1 MQTAPRL
8 LPLNIAVLL
17 AAAGYG
23 VTFPLL
29 AIRLEQAGVA
39 GWQLGLNAAA
49 PALGWIVGSALMPRL
64 QARFSIKAVCAGFL
78 ALAVLG
84 LAGLAVA
91 EDFWAAT
98 GMRFVFGGAAGLFFR
113 AVEYWINGVSLDH
126 VRGRNL
132 SIYNVVF
139 MLGIVLGSALQ
150 PALGAQGLLV
160 YAFVAAALLASLA
173 IVVAWPIE
181 QPPRVA
187 ASGFSI
193 VALTAVPAA
202 FLAILAY
209 GLYESIPVYLTEVYA
224 LRNGHGNDVAAFTL
238 TAAAIGNILFP
249 IPIAVL
255 SDRTSRLAP
264 LVVCALTAAL
274 CSLVIPFAVKDTML
288 FLALIVVAAG
298 AAGTIYSLALAM
310 IGDRFEGAGLAV
322 ANAAFGMVYAAGSIA
337 GPLFNGAA
345 IDTLDSH
352 GVMVSAAGIFLVLT
366 VLIGGLHVTR
376 SRGAVT

>member
-1 MQTAPRL
+1 MQPAPRL
-8 LPLNIAVLL
+8 LVLNIAVLL

-49 PALGWIVGSALMPRL
+49 PAVGWILGSILMPRL
-64 QARFSIKAVCAGFL
+64 QALFGIRAMCAGFL
-78 ALAVLG
+78 ALG
-84 LAGLAVA
+84 LAGLAGLAAV
-91 EDFWAAT
+91 EDFWTAT
-98 GMRFVFGGAAGLFFR
+98 ALRFVFGGATGLFFR
-113 AVEYWINGVSLDH
+113 AVEYWINGVSQDH

-139 MLGIVLGSALQ
+139 MLGIVAGSALQ
-150 PALGAQGLLV
+150 PALGTQGWHV
-160 YAFVAAALLASLA
+160 FAAVAAALLVALALVSL
-173 IVVAWPIE
+173 WPIE
-181 QPPRVA
+181 QPPRIA
-187 ASGFSI
+187 EGRFSLA
-193 VALTAVPAA
+193 ALTVVPAA

-209 GLYESIPVYLTEVYA
+209 GVYESIPVYLTEVYA
-224 LRNGHGNDVAAFTL
+224 LRNGLGNDVAAFTL

-255 SDRTSRLAP
+255 SDRTGRLTP

-274 CSLVIPFAVKDTML
+274 CSLAIPFAVKDTML

-310 IGDRFEGAGLAV
+310 IGDRFQGAALAA

-352 GVMVSAAGIFLVLT
+352 GLMVSVAVIFFALI
-366 VLIGGLHVTR
+366 VLIAGLHVAR
-376 SRGAVT
+376 PRGAAT